1 MRCFASIDLSKES
14 INEIQRLQQ
23 IIKPHFI
30 GKLTE
35 VENIHLTL
43 KFLGEVEEDTVNKI
57 KRRLSSIKQT
67 SFQLTLLN
75 IGVFSRQFIKIVWIK
90 VSEIFLQQ
98 LVDKCL
104 LDIFEPENRFMG
116 HITIARV
123 KKHTDKN
130 SLLKLIDTIKVNKV
144 TFLVE
149 EFYLRQSILTKQGPI
164 YKNIKRYKLEN
175 K

>member
-75 IGVFSRQFIKIVWIK
+75 IGVFSRQFIKIIWIK
-90 VSEIFLQQ
+90 VSEVFLQQ
-98 LVDKCL
+98 IVDKCL
-104 LDIFEPENRFMG
+104 PDIF
-116 HITIARV
+116 
-123 KKHTDKN
+123 
-130 SLLKLIDTIKVNKV
+130 
-144 TFLVE
+144 
-149 EFYLRQSILTKQGPI
+149 
-164 YKNIKRYKLEN
+164 
-175 K
+175 